1 MNTIQHNDSY
11 SQFMQVI
18 NSARMRNSGLK
29 NTAAATQSPAAR
41 PVAFTL
47 QAPVQ
52 SMRKADE
59 AVSVAT
65 APKTSGKVLGGFF
78 DAYA

>member
-1 MNTIQHNDSY
+1 MNTIQQNDSY

-29 NTAAATQSPAAR
+29 NTAPAAQSAAAR
-41 PVAFTL
+41 PVANSI
-47 QAPVQ
+47 QMPVQ
-52 SMRKADE
+52 SMRAADE
-59 AVSVAT
+59 TFSVAA